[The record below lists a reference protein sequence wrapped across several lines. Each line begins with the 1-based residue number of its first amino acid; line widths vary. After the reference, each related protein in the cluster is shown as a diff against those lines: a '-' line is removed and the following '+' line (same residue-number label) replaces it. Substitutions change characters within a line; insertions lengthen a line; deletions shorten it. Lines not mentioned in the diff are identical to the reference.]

1 MLTVPKAQESKSK
14 APGEDLVWRCAFS
27 CVLMAWKE
35 IPSGAQCGT
44 QGTFVYKCKSSV
56 QEEAQVFV
64 LTFFFAFHFLFHFN
78 VGQNSSRSS
87 STAIKLLLS

>member
-27 CVLMAWKE
+27 CVLMVWKE

-44 QGTFVYKCKSSV
+44 QGAFVYKCKSSV

-64 LTFFFAFHFLFHFN
+64 LTFF
-78 VGQNSSRSS
+78 
-87 STAIKLLLS
+87 LLSISSFILMLVRIVPDHHQLL